1 MPIEKVFEG
10 SINYVQV
17 LDKDGNID
25 ENLDPKLPKDML
37 LRMYVAMLLTR
48 MFNDKCLK
56 LQRQGRLVTYPPS
69 LGQEAAQVGSIA
81 PFNQEDWMIPSYRE
95 HAVYLWRGLSL
106 KNLFTYWMGSE
117 KGMKM
122 EGSYKNNLMVSIPI
136 ASQAL
141 HGVGIAWA
149 SKILKHN
156 IATIS
161 YFGDGG
167 TSEGDFHAAMNFAG
181 VFKTPSILFC
191 QNNQWAISLP
201 RSRQTAS
208 KTIAQKGLA
217 YNVASVQVDG
227 NDVLGVYK
235 VTKEAYDRAKRGEG
249 ATLIE
254 AVTYRMSLHTTAD
267 DPTKYRSSDDVKQWE
282 AKDPIKRFR
291 IYLERNGY
299 WNEDMEKR
307 TAEKITA
314 DIEKAVE
321 EAENEKLD
329 NYEDMF
335 KYTYAK
341 MPPHLVEQMNELS
354 TYLKEKGAVQ

>member
-122 EGSYKNNLMVSIPI
+122 EGSYKNNLMVSIQLLSSI
-136 ASQAL
+136 TWCWNCM
-141 HGVGIAWA
+141 GI
-149 SKILKHN
+149 KK
-156 IATIS
+156 
-161 YFGDGG
+161 F
-167 TSEGDFHAAMNFAG
+167 
-181 VFKTPSILFC
+181 
-191 QNNQWAISLP
+191 
-201 RSRQTAS
+201 
-208 KTIAQKGLA
+208 
-217 YNVASVQVDG
+217 
-227 NDVLGVYK
+227 
-235 VTKEAYDRAKRGEG
+235 
-249 ATLIE
+249 
-254 AVTYRMSLHTTAD
+254 
-267 DPTKYRSSDDVKQWE
+267 
-282 AKDPIKRFR
+282 
-291 IYLERNGY
+291 
-299 WNEDMEKR
+299 
-307 TAEKITA
+307 
-314 DIEKAVE
+314 
-321 EAENEKLD
+321 
-329 NYEDMF
+329 
-335 KYTYAK
+335 
-341 MPPHLVEQMNELS
+341 
-354 TYLKEKGAVQ
+354 